1 MNFWSQFRNRN
12 ARLILTLISK
22 QWLVFF
28 IGTWL
33 LWNKCITP
41 EVWVVLAGVVIG
53 ANVFQKWQGVQSD
66 PAVKPA
72 AP

>member
-1 MNFWSQFRNRN
+1 MIARIH
-12 ARLILTLISK
+12 RLILTLISK

-41 EVWVVLAGVVIG
+41 EVWVVLASVVIG
-53 ANVFQKWQGVQSD
+53 VNVYQKAKGVSD
-66 PAVKPA
+66 AAFRPDKPLHDVD
-72 AP
+72 